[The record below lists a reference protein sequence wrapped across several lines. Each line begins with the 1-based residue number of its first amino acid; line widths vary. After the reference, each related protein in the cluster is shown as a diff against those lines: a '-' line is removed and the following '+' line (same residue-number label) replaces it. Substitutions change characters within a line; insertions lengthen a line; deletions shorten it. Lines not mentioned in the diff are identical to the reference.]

1 MNKNTLSF
9 GSVFTI
15 GLMLFALFLG
25 AGNMIFPPLLGQQ
38 AGDSVGIAIIGFL
51 LTGVGLPLLGVIAI
65 AYSGG
70 DPQKLASR
78 VHPIFGIVFTIT
90 LYLAIGPFF
99 GIPRTATVT
108 YEIGVLPFLSE
119 SLLSAG
125 WPLILFSIVFFV
137 LTALLSLNP
146 SKLVDTIGKYLTP
159 GLIIILIVL
168 VAGAFFTPMGTPG
181 TPVDSYATSPF
192 FTGFIE
198 GYLTLDAIA
207 ALVFALV
214 VITAIKD
221 RGIQDPKAIVR
232 VTIYAGFIAAA
243 GLTLVYLSLSHLGAT
258 SFHAI
263 GSQSNGGALL
273 SAAAAYLYGSS
284 GAVILGLAI
293 AAACLTTSIGLV
305 AATATYF
312 AKIAPS
318 ISYKTFVFIFSGFSM
333 VISNIGLTQL
343 IAISLP
349 VLVMIYPMV
358 IVLIMLSFLHN
369 FFNGYRAVYVGAIIP
384 TFIIGVSD
392 GLSAAGFTNNILTS
406 TLTFLPLMAEG
417 VGWVVPA
424 IIGGVIGY
432 TFALVFQHSVRTSEV
447 KSM

>member
-1 MNKNTLSF
+1 MNQKTLSF

-38 AGDSVGIAIIGFL
+38 AGEHVTTAIIGFL

-78 VHPIFGIVFTIT
+78 VHPIFGIIFTIT

-108 YEIGVLPFLSE
+108 YEIGILPFLPAG
-119 SLLSAG
+119 LTTAG
-125 WPLILFSIVFFV
+125 WPLLLFSIAFFT
-137 LTALLSLNP
+137 LTAFLSLNP
-146 SKLVDTIGKYLTP
+146 TRLVNRIGKILTP

-168 VAGAFFTPMGTPG
+168 VAGAFITPMGEPG
-181 TPVDSYATSPF
+181 QPVNGYVNSPF

-214 VITAIKD
+214 VITAIKNKGITE
-221 RGIQDPKAIVR
+221 RGALVR
-232 VTIYAGFIAAA
+232 VTVYAGVIAAA
-243 GLTLVYLSLSHLGAT
+243 GLALVYLALSHLGAT
-258 SFHAI
+258 SISAV
-263 GSQSNGGALL
+263 GEQANGGALL
-273 SAAAAYLYGSS
+273 TAAAAYLYGSS

-293 AAACLTTSIGLV
+293 AAACMTTSIGLV
-305 AATATYF
+305 SSTSTYF
-312 AKIAPS
+312 AQLMPS
-318 ISYKTFVFIFSGFSM
+318 VPYKVFVFIFAGFSM
-333 VISNIGLTQL
+333 IVANIGLTQL

-349 VLVMIYPMV
+349 VLVMIYPV
-358 IVLIMLSFLHN
+358 AIVLIFLSFLHN
-369 FFNGYRAVYVGAIIP
+369 FFRGYQAVYVGAIIP
-384 TFIIGVSD
+384 TLIVGISD
-392 GLSAAGFTNNILTS
+392 GLAAGFGDNVLS
-406 TLTFLPLMAEG
+406 SSLGFLPLMEQG
-417 VGWVVPA
+417 VGWVAPA
-424 IIGGVIGY
+424 IAGALIGFIWAVSCKHPINIQ
-432 TFALVFQHSVRTSEV
+432 A
-447 KSM
+447 K